1 MSEFSIIQEEDRFF
15 IKSFIIDETLNLN
28 FWATTDAAI
37 DNDLSTFI
45 GKPFVITPDA
55 GHPDAVDGQQLMI
68 EQEKFRVG
76 TIIEVGR
83 DASNGKA
90 WAISEIT
97 DKKAQRQIQDGE
109 IRFVSPSIT
118 FNTATDLISVAGK
131 DIVTRFSA
139 AHLAGVKEP
148 AYGMQKAQ
156 IKGSCSGS
164 PGTCI
169 PQLGQVQASIRKSA
183 CGKVLTVHEGTKVMM
198 IKNASECMESCL
210 LDKSEQGLT
219 ITDDIIARC
228 YTDCKGNNTN
238 NQDRPGGESI
248 DINVNINE
256 AAQEGNPN
264 HDDKGQFTGPGG
276 GGGGKSKDDKS
287 KSPKDLANSKPPI
300 TSNEV
305 KDPADRAEVREL
317 VSKSMTHKGT
327 ILNTEKKIEELET
340 QQKKLDRSD
349 PVERAQARE
358 LSSKIG
364 NQRGKQGQ
372 AILSLTK
379 INDKLTVIKNKQDKK
394 EGSVKPTQ
402 VCTKCDGGKC
412 TCSSNKAKTEHKLMT
427 DENINKDEKSS
438 EEELEEKRKEDAEE
452 KKQEEAKKADEDK
465 KSPLDA
471 EDDDEDEKKDAR
483 IKALEAELHA
493 EKLSFIDQILAAK
506 KAGGHILAAEE
517 KSEAAKLGGETLVTL
532 KQLAAAYLEKAA
544 EGNPKGK
551 PYHVLEYSQASTGD
565 RSGEAFLKILGAR
578 SN

>member
-131 DIVTRFSA
+131 DIVTRFNA

-169 PQLGQVQASIRKSA
+169 PQLEAVQASIKKSS
-183 CGKVLTVHEGTKVMM
+183 CGKYE
-198 IKNASECMESCL
+198 
-210 LDKSEQGLT
+210 T
-219 ITDDIIARC
+219 IT
-228 YTDCKGNNTN
+228 
-238 NQDRPGGESI
+238 
-248 DINVNINE
+248 
-256 AAQEGNPN
+256 EGNT
-264 HDDKGQFTGPGG
+264 QLIR
-276 GGGGKSKDDKS
+276 
-287 KSPKDLANSKPPI
+287 LA
-300 TSNEV
+300 V
-305 KDPADRAEVREL
+305 
-317 VSKSMTHKGT
+317 
-327 ILNTEKKIEELET
+327 EE
-340 QQKKLDRSD
+340 
-349 PVERAQARE
+349 
-358 LSSKIG
+358 
-364 NQRGKQGQ
+364 
-372 AILSLTK
+372 
-379 INDKLTVIKNKQDKK
+379 
-394 EGSVKPTQ
+394 PTQ
-402 VCTKCDGGKC
+402 VCTKCNEGDC

-438 EEELEEKRKEDAEE
+438 EEELELKRKEDAEE

-471 EDDDEDEKKDAR
+471 EEDEDEKKDAR